1 MPACGYSQTLN
12 SLPDSSFITAVTG
25 GAIIFSASTRNILDE
40 GTHIVAVTSTLNS
53 YPYTHPVPPCQSTLI
68 LTVNN
73 PCATTSITFA
83 PFIFEDL
90 VAFIGYTTSSK
101 SLYTYNDSES
111 VARTLNTDVF
121 DFCGEKEL

>member
-1 MPACGYSQTLN
+1 VPACGYSQTLN
-12 SLPDSSFITAVTG
+12 SLPDSSFITAVPG
-25 GAIIFSASTRNILDE
+25 GTIIFSASTRNILDE
-40 GTHIVAVTSTLNS
+40 GAHIVTVTSTLNS
-53 YPYTHPVPPCQSTLI
+53 YPYTQPVPICQSTLV
-68 LTVNN
+68 LTVKNQ
-73 PCATTSITFA
+73 CESTSITIV
-83 PFIFEDL
+83 PLINDDL